1 MEKKEPDDI
10 KEKVGRH
17 ILVSSEEPTIAEI
30 QDIEQL
36 QDSNPAFYQNARKW
50 RQSFGLSDKVVIYR
64 ESEDL
69 IVSVTVVNRARTIQE
84 SNE

>member
-36 QDSNPAFYQNARKW
+36 QDSNPAFYQNARNGDKV
-50 RQSFGLSDKVVIYR
+50 LAYSDKVVIYR